1 MQPIFRYTQIDT
13 PIHRLHPLVKLA
25 YVFLTLILVL
35 YPIRI
40 SDLPILLI
48 WLGLSAILWAV
59 ARIELRRFT
68 TLLKI
73 LLGTFI
79 FLILIQGFTYRF
91 GRTPLIVLGHLRLW
105 EADLGV
111 ITKEG
116 VWFGIV
122 LSVRV
127 LVATSSLPLFV
138 MTTPSSKIM
147 TALGKLRVPHV
158 ATFMFISALSFTT
171 LLFEMWSSIVE
182 AQKLRAFDIDR
193 MNFVKRAIKAY
204 VPITTPL
211 ILLLFRKANDFQIA
225 METKGFGAPVE
236 PTEIETLTTRP
247 ADCLWLAFMVS
258 IFALCTMLKFT
269 SLTTLR

>member
-1 MQPIFRYTQIDT
+1 MQPIFRYTRLDT

-25 YVFLTLILVL
+25 YVFLTLVLVI

-40 SDLPILLI
+40 QDLPILFI
-48 WLGLSAILWAV
+48 WLSLSALLWALG
-59 ARIELRRFT
+59 RIELRRFAS
-68 TLLKI
+68 LLKI
-73 LLGTFI
+73 LLGTFL
-79 FLILIQGFTYRF
+79 FLIIIQGFTYRF

-127 LVATSSLPLFV
+127 LVAASSLPLFV
-138 MTTPSSKIM
+138 MTTPASAIM
-147 TALGKLRVPHV
+147 TAMGKLRVPHV
-158 ATFMFISALSFTT
+158 ATFMFVSALSFTT

-193 MNFVKRAIKAY
+193 MNVFKRAVKAY
-204 VPITTPL
+204 VPIITPL

-225 METKGFGAPVE
+225 METKGFGAPIK
-236 PTEIETLTTRP
+236 PTEIEILTARP
-247 ADCLWLAFMVS
+247 TDYLWLAFFIGV
-258 IFALCTMLKFT
+258 FALCTV
-269 SLTTLR
+269 LRFA